1 MDAVSGGSA
10 KPTTSA
16 LDQQTLGAQV
26 VTKTLD
32 KLNTDANGKVDADD
46 DFQTKVLSGMGKV
59 VHVNTSA

>member
-16 LDQQTLGAQV
+16 LDQQTMGAQV
-26 VTKTLD
+26 VTQTLD
-32 KLNTDANGKVDADD
+32 KLNTNANGKLDADY
-46 DFQTKVLSGMGKV
+46 DFQTKVLSAMGKG